1 MVNGENKIVLVLEEH
16 ADQLWRIE
24 EFLLDRGYAVLSAA
38 SRDEALDH
46 LASDAV
52 IDLFLLS
59 EQLEGPLSG
68 SMLIET
74 SLPVRP
80 RMRVILLSDSARVG
94 IDPAA
99 PYPVLLKPVTL
110 EELGKPSTWSCT
122 ARRSAPASEHRGPT
136 MPSSKPLA
144 EYARKRDFRQTP
156 EPSGRKPRK
165 DSTGLL
171 RYCVQKHDA
180 SRLHYDFRLE
190 LDGTLKSWAV
200 PKGRAST
207 RR

>member
-1 MVNGENKIVLVLEEH
+1 MNRRLPGTLLIALCDQPAPNRRGHAAPAQAGRTVRTLQRSLPDNPTGRTMVNGENKIVLVLEEH
-16 ADQLWRIE
+16 AEQLWRIE

-110 EELGKPSTWSCT
+110 EELGK
-122 ARRSAPASEHRGPT
+122 AIDLVLHSAPVCPG
-136 MPSSKPLA
+136 
-144 EYARKRDFRQTP
+144 
-156 EPSGRKPRK
+156 
-165 DSTGLL
+165 
-171 RYCVQKHDA
+171 V
-180 SRLHYDFRLE
+180 
-190 LDGTLKSWAV
+190 
-200 PKGRAST
+200 
-207 RR
+207 

>member
-59 EQLEGPLSG
+59 
-68 SMLIET
+68 
-74 SLPVRP
+74 
-80 RMRVILLSDSARVG
+80 DSARVG

-110 EELGKPSTWSCT
+110 EELGK
-122 ARRSAPASEHRGPT
+122 AIDLVLHSAPVCPG
-136 MPSSKPLA
+136 
-144 EYARKRDFRQTP
+144 
-156 EPSGRKPRK
+156 
-165 DSTGLL
+165 
-171 RYCVQKHDA
+171 V
-180 SRLHYDFRLE
+180 
-190 LDGTLKSWAV
+190 
-200 PKGRAST
+200 
-207 RR
+207 

>member
-68 SMLIET
+68 ST
-74 SLPVRP
+74 
-80 RMRVILLSDSARVG
+80 
-94 IDPAA
+94 
-99 PYPVLLKPVTL
+99 
-110 EELGKPSTWSCT
+110 
-122 ARRSAPASEHRGPT
+122 
-136 MPSSKPLA
+136 
-144 EYARKRDFRQTP
+144 
-156 EPSGRKPRK
+156 
-165 DSTGLL
+165 
-171 RYCVQKHDA
+171 
-180 SRLHYDFRLE
+180 
-190 LDGTLKSWAV
+190 V
-200 PKGRAST
+200 P
-207 RR
+207 

>member
-110 EELGKPSTWSCT
+110 EELGK
-122 ARRSAPASEHRGPT
+122 AD
-136 MPSSKPLA
+136 
-144 EYARKRDFRQTP
+144 RK
-156 EPSGRKPRK
+156 S
-165 DSTGLL
+165 
-171 RYCVQKHDA
+171 V
-180 SRLHYDFRLE
+180 
-190 LDGTLKSWAV
+190 V
-200 PKGRAST
+200 
-207 RR
+207 